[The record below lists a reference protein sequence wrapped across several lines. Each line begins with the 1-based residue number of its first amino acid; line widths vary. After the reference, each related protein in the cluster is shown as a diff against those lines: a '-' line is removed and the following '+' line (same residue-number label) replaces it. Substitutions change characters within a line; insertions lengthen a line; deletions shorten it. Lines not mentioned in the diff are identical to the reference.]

1 MQLSTTDS
9 FEGREYTVLGIAK
22 GNVVQSKNIGRD
34 ILSGLK
40 TIVGGEI
47 RNYTKMLEEARDM
60 ATQRMIDHAASM
72 GADGIVC
79 LRYST
84 SSIMQGAAEVMVYGT
99 AVKFK

>member
-1 MQLSTTDS
+1 MLLSTTDS
-9 FEGREYTVLGIAK
+9 LGGREYNVLGIAK

-34 ILSGLK
+34 FLSGLK

-47 RNYTKMLEEARDM
+47 RNYTKMLEEAREM
-60 ATQRMIDHAASM
+60 ATQRMIDNAASM